1 MDDIVTIELF
11 GDTYTFK
18 AEDGVANAK
27 SVADHLIK
35 EVDKVEKQF
44 SGKSSHVTRYT
55 LLLVAAL
62 NISNEYIE
70 LKRRHDDLI
79 ENLADKQESLS
90 RKIDKHIQ

>member
-18 AEDGVANAK
+18 AEDGVGNAK
-27 SVADHLIK
+27 VVADHLIK
-35 EVDKVEKQF
+35 EVGKVEKQL
-44 SGKSSHVTRYT
+44 SGQSSNATRFT

-70 LKRRHDDLI
+70 LKKSRDDLMKKI
-79 ENLADKQESLS
+79 ADRQESLN
-90 RKIDKHIQ
+90 RKIDKVIP